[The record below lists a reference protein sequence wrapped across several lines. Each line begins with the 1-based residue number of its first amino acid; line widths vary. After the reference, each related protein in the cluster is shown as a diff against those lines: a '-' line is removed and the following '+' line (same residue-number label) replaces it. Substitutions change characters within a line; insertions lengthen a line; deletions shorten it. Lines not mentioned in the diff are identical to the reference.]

1 MDTGLINSVDNNPSS
16 GNANSLGSV
25 QNVFVSA
32 EEVPAADMVGDLI
45 QPGEEGGIFLV
56 VAAKQ

>member
-1 MDTGLINSVDNNPSS
+1 MQI
-16 GNANSLGSV
+16 SLGSA

-32 EEVPAADMVGDLI
+32 EEVPAADMVGDWI